1 MTLSLLTFS
10 FMGEVLTRQMNAEKL
25 CEIAKENKIESL
37 DMMTKEIHLYKAR
50 ALKKAFETDDLSAID
65 LQEAA
70 VKYLRKCGMDTAE
83 IQALQEHLQ

>member
-50 ALKKAFETDDLSAID
+50 ALKKAFEKTG
-65 LQEAA
+65 
-70 VKYLRKCGMDTAE
+70 VYCGCVTALLPFYQGVE
-83 IQALQEHLQ
+83 KVSDRTGRGFQGM